1 MSLSD
6 GDPADDGD
14 IWFRIATQQ
23 GHIVKGRVHHSAFG
37 GTAIAPPNP
46 AKNRPWARELSG
58 RLRSHAGT
66 LEEITQH
73 ADKYCADLT
82 ANAPSQ
88 GQKVFSGVAYIRVR
102 DAKVSFENALTGG
115 VHFTPLG
122 TDPAHAD
129 FTFDR
134 WIGSARE
141 ERERFNLWLTGILKG
156 LHNPGQLD
164 LLPAAEDT
172 RTVFQQIRDF
182 TRVHLGGTEKPKQ

>member
-6 GDPADDGD
+6 GDPAYGGD

-37 GTAIAPPNP
+37 GNAIAPPNR

-58 RLRSHAGT
+58 RLRSRAGT
-66 LEEITQH
+66 LDQIVQRAE
-73 ADKYCADLT
+73 KYCADLT
-82 ANAPSQ
+82 ANAPGQ

-102 DAKVSFENALTGG
+102 DAKVSFEDALTGG
-115 VHFTPLG
+115 VHFTPL

-134 WIGSARE
+134 WIGNKRE
-141 ERERFNLWLTGILKG
+141 ERERFNLWFTGILKG
-156 LHNPGQLD
+156 LHHPGQLD
-164 LLPAAEDT
+164 LLPAEEDT
-172 RTVFQQIRDF
+172 RTAF
-182 TRVHLGGTEKPKQ
+182 

>member
-1 MSLSD
+1 MSLCD

-23 GHIVKGRVHHSAFG
+23 GYIVKGRVHHSAFG

-46 AKNRPWARELSG
+46 AKNRLWARELSG

-66 LEEITQH
+66 LDEVARH
-73 ADKYCADLT
+73 ADQYCADLT
-82 ANAPSQ
+82 ANAPGQ

-102 DAKVSFENALTGG
+102 DAKLSFENALTGA
-115 VHFTPLG
+115 VHFTPLD

-134 WIGSARE
+134 WIGNTRE

-156 LHNPGQLD
+156 LHHPGQLD
-164 LLPAAEDT
+164 LLPAAEDS
-172 RTVFQQIRDF
+172 RTAFQQIGDF
-182 TRVHLGGTEKPKQ
+182 IRARLGCTEKPK

>member
-46 AKNRPWARELSG
+46 AKHRPWARELSG
-58 RLRSHAGT
+58 RLRPLAGT
-66 LEEITQH
+66 VEEIARH
-73 ADKYCADLT
+73 ADRYCADLT
-82 ANAPSQ
+82 ANAPGQ
-88 GQKVFSGVAYIRVR
+88 GPKAFSGVAYIRVR
-102 DAKVSFENALTGG
+102 DAMVSFENALTGG
-115 VHFTPLG
+115 VHFTPLD
-122 TDPAHAD
+122 TDPAHSD

-134 WIGSARE
+134 WIGNTRE

-156 LHNPGQLD
+156 VHHPGQLD
-164 LLPAAEDT
+164 LLPGAEDT
-172 RTVFQQIRDF
+172 HTAFQQIGDF
-182 TRVHLGGTEKPKQ
+182 IRARLGRTEKPK